1 MRIIITNEGV
11 KEISTISKNSSS
23 NSLLTTKFYNP
34 LNYNSNN
41 DKSRD
46 LMKSN
51 SSSLIFSYQHLPKI
65 NQINII
71 NNQNEK
77 SNFLSSYN
85 LSEINAPLIQIKT
98 HKLQIPQ
105 EQNDLYDNDKCNDS
119 FIVKQ
124 TNDILLNIS
133 NKNDLTNN
141 NNSSF
146 IKQNFTLGE
155 IINENCF
162 QKLKKKLIKEQI
174 INQNNKKINES
185 DYRKYNDSNK
195 VFEEIEKGKSTKISV
210 NNNSL
215 IEYLYNKK
223 TISETLINNLSN
235 CKEGRLNKI
244 NKICQKYI
252 IGQEKEKL
260 ILEKSKEKIKL
271 DKIREEEECKKD
283 LELLKLS
290 VDKETKTI
298 NNFQFKLLKSNRNR
312 FSGIFNQFK
321 KKYWLNNNNFQRYFR
336 TKKSFKKI
344 DYNALSYQ
352 NFISIAPYKKSSS
365 VDMLKPN
372 ENNIMNK

>member
-174 INQNNKKINES
+174 VNQNNKKINES

-195 VFEEIEKGKSTKISV
+195 VFKEIEKGKSTKISV

-344 DYNALSYQ
+344 DYNELSYQ
-352 NFISIAPYKKSSS
+352 SFISIAPYKKSSS

>member
-1 MRIIITNEGV
+1 MRIIITNEGI

-372 ENNIMNK
+372 ENNI

>member
-65 NQINII
+65 NQINIL

-174 INQNNKKINES
+174 VNQNNKKINES

-195 VFEEIEKGKSTKISV
+195 VFKEIEKGKSTKISV

>member
-195 VFEEIEKGKSTKISV
+195 VFKEIEKGKSTKISV

-372 ENNIMNK
+372 ENNI

>member
-34 LNYNSNN
+34 LNYNINN

-65 NQINII
+65 NQINIL

-77 SNFLSSYN
+77 SNFLSSCN

-133 NKNDLTNN
+133 NKNDLSNN

-195 VFEEIEKGKSTKISV
+195 VFKEIEKGKSTKISV

-271 DKIREEEECKKD
+271 DKIREEVECKKD

-321 KKYWLNNNNFQRYFR
+321 KKYWLNNNNFQRFFR
-336 TKKSFKKI
+336 TKKSFKK
-344 DYNALSYQ
+344 DDFNPLSYH
-352 NFISIAPYKKSSS
+352 NFISIAPNKKSSS
-365 VDMLKPN
+365 VDNIKPK
-372 ENNIMNK
+372 ENNIINK

>member
-34 LNYNSNN
+34 LNYNINN

-65 NQINII
+65 NQINIL

-133 NKNDLTNN
+133 NKNDLSNN

-195 VFEEIEKGKSTKISV
+195 DF
-210 NNNSL
+210 
-215 IEYLYNKK
+215 
-223 TISETLINNLSN
+223 
-235 CKEGRLNKI
+235 
-244 NKICQKYI
+244 
-252 IGQEKEKL
+252 
-260 ILEKSKEKIKL
+260 
-271 DKIREEEECKKD
+271 
-283 LELLKLS
+283 
-290 VDKETKTI
+290 
-298 NNFQFKLLKSNRNR
+298 F
-312 FSGIFNQFK
+312 
-321 KKYWLNNNNFQRYFR
+321 
-336 TKKSFKKI
+336 
-344 DYNALSYQ
+344 
-352 NFISIAPYKKSSS
+352 
-365 VDMLKPN
+365 
-372 ENNIMNK
+372 

>member
-372 ENNIMNK
+372 ENNI